1 MTLQTILE
9 ISSIVLIFL
18 GLIHEE
24 KLIRWENRIIRCFR
38 SYLKKGIKKQQLVG
52 KQATV
57 GRKYN
62 SVQRVYN
69 QRLC

>member
-1 MTLQTILE
+1 MALRTIFE
-9 ISSIVLIFL
+9 ISLIVLIFL

-24 KLIRWENRIIRCFR
+24 KLIRWENQIIKCFR
-38 SYLKKGIKKQQLVG
+38 NYLKKGIKKQQLVG

-62 SVQRVYN
+62 SDQRVYN

>member
-1 MTLQTILE
+1 MVLRTIFE

-24 KLIRWENRIIRCFR
+24 KLIRWENWVIRCFR

-62 SVQRVYN
+62 SAQRVHN
-69 QRLC
+69 QRPC